1 MTTPELT
8 LEELQLAA
16 RNHALPLEAL
26 RYPVTPVGLHYVLT
40 HYDIPAVDPD
50 EWRLSVTG
58 LVGRELTLTLDEVR
72 ARPVVRR
79 SVTLECAGNGRALL
93 APRPLSQPWLL
104 EAVGTAE
111 WGGTPLKPLLEEA
124 GVDGAAEEVLFS
136 GLDRGVEGEIEQNY
150 ERSLPLAEAVRDE
163 VLLAYELNGQPL
175 PPQHGAPLRLVV
187 PGWYGMAS
195 VKWLER
201 ITVLDRAFDGYQQ
214 RVGYRLRQAEDEAGE
229 ALGRMLPRAL
239 MIPPG
244 IPEFLTRERLVDQA
258 PCVIEG
264 RAWSGYG
271 PIAEVSVSSDGGATW
286 DEAELAEQP
295 IRGPGPAGD
304 TSGSRSRRAATSLPA
319 ALATPPATSSPSS
332 RAGTSAATRTT
343 RCSASPSPFER
354 RNRTEARRSGPR
366 LSVSLARSS

>member
-40 HYDIPAVDPD
+40 HYDIPAVDPA
-50 EWRLSVTG
+50 EWRLTVTG
-58 LVGRELTLTLDEVR
+58 LVRRELTLTLDEVR

-93 APRPLSQPWLL
+93 DPRPLSQPWLL

-111 WGGTPLKPLLEEA
+111 WGGTPLKPLLEQA
-124 GVDGAAEEVLFS
+124 GVGDAAEEVLFS
-136 GLDRGVEGEIEQNY
+136 GLDRGVEGEIEQSY
-150 ERSLPLAEAVRDE
+150 ERSLPVAEAVRDE

-214 RVGYRLRQAEDEAGE
+214 RVGYRLRQEEDEDGE

-258 PCVIEG
+258 PCLIEG
-264 RAWSGYG
+264 RAWSGHG
-271 PIAEVSVSSDGGATW
+271 PITEVSVSSDGGATW
-286 DEAELAEQP
+286 DEAELADQPTPWAWAGWRYVWEPQSPGRYELACRARDSAGNEQP
-295 IRGPGPAGD
+295 VEPRWNLGGYANN
-304 TSGSRSRRAATSLPA
+304 TVQRVVVTVRAQQD
-319 ALATPPATSSPSS
+319 
-332 RAGTSAATRTT
+332 
-343 RCSASPSPFER
+343 
-354 RNRTEARRSGPR
+354 
-366 LSVSLARSS
+366 